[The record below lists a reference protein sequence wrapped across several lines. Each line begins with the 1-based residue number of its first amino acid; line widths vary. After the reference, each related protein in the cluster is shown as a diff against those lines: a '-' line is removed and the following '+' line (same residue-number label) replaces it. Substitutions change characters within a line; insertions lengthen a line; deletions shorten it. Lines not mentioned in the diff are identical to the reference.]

1 MIIEGII
8 SIVVGVAAYFCL
20 PNWGESVQLQ
30 KARHQVAKPAA
41 P

>member
-30 KARHQVAKPAA
+30 KACYEAAKPTA